1 MNKSLSYIPKT
12 FADIRVLINLQLET
26 LKKDLFDRTFFQEA
40 QFSIQSWNNWI
51 PDALLAVQK
60 RITDCGGEIQLRHY
74 RTGFSDTVISGWECK
89 VAVWL

>member
-40 QFSIQSWNNWI
+40 QFSIQS
-51 PDALLAVQK
+51 
-60 RITDCGGEIQLRHY
+60 
-74 RTGFSDTVISGWECK
+74 
-89 VAVWL
+89 